1 MDIEVDIV
9 AGPGELEALEPLW
22 IALHRHHRTVVPSAA
37 MLVDD
42 DSLSWSRRRDLYR
55 TWMTAATRSCS
66 SLAELERPWDTASPT
81 CRTARLTRSPS
92 ITRYAELHSLFG
104 AASFRS
110 SWSSGASGRPETT
123 RAAQWAA
130 RSPGIG
136 SLAAD
141 L

>member
-1 MDIEVDIV
+1 
-9 AGPGELEALEPLW
+9 
-22 IALHRHHRTVVPSAA
+22 

-55 TWMTAATRSCS
+55 AWMTAGDALVLVARRAGAAVGYGVAH
-66 SLAELERPWDTASPT
+66 LQDGPADTFAVG
-81 CRTARLTRSPS
+81 
-92 ITRYAELHSLFG
+92 TRYAELVLPLG